1 MDAAKP
7 EPKTPR
13 PKPNLGRPLPV
24 ILRTILIFLVSQAL
38 GYLAVGLIYGI
49 IHPGRNASIGDS
61 VPAQFFYVL
70 VAEGVSAA
78 FAIYL
83 VRARGL
89 NLSVIGL
96 GRWPV
101 FKDLIRGAL
110 GFAAFYAL
118 LIIAGIFINYFSPDL
133 NKEQQNLGFGNIN
146 TSVDNLL
153 AFISLVIIPPLGE
166 ETLVRG
172 YLFSG
177 LRGFWRFWP
186 ALLATSVIFGAAHLE
201 FGSGGPLVWAA
212 AVDTFLLSIVL
223 CFLRER
229 TGALYAGMMVHMLNN
244 LIAFGVHF
252 K

>member
-7 EPKTPR
+7 QPKTPR

-24 ILRTILIFLVSQAL
+24 ILRTILIFIVSQAL
-38 GYLAVGLIYGI
+38 GYLIVGLVYGL
-49 IHPGRNASIGDS
+49 IHPSRNTAIGDS
-61 VPAQFFYVL
+61 IPAQFFYVL
-70 VAEGVSAA
+70 IAEGVSAA

-83 VRARGL
+83 VRIR
-89 NLSVIGL
+89 NLDLGVIGL
-96 GRWPV
+96 GRRPA
-101 FKDLIRGAL
+101 FRDLIRGAL
-110 GFAAFYAL
+110 GFAAFYVL
-118 LIIAGIFINYFSPDL
+118 LIIAGLVINYFSPDL
-133 NKEQQNLGFGNIN
+133 NKQQQNLGFNNIN
-146 TSVDNLL
+146 TSADNLL

-186 ALLATSVIFGAAHLE
+186 ALLATSLIFGAAHLE

-212 AVDTFLLSIVL
+212 ALDTFLLSVVL

-229 TGALYAGMMVHMLNN
+229 TGALYAGMLVHMLNN